1 MSKKKNKN
9 KKKHQNSYLL
19 NSEFSGGRIKS
30 KKALKKDFVNTIDE
44 IESYRIRLY
53 EADKKGKKRKKR
65 KEITKEEKEFF
76 TNMEGLKER
85 QKISKDWEKNGFLD
99 RMIHLLKE
107 AAPLIKTIGKLLAS
121 LILAFLSMESIKEK
135 IKPETLSKLSTLFNV
150 AVSL

>member
-1 MSKKKNKN
+1 M
-9 KKKHQNSYLL
+9 